1 MRTTSVIIILALLA
15 ISTLTGA
22 AAESNPNAASAPRH
36 LPQGLP
42 VYGKVGSIDKE
53 AKTITL
59 EGKEKVR
66 IFYVTPATRVHRAK
80 RPAKF
85 EEVVVGQWIGGYARP
100 DANGRATLATLNLGV
115 TQRKGSTNGTAQ
127 PKSVK

>member
-1 MRTTSVIIILALLA
+1 MRTIRAIGVLALLA
-15 ISTLTGA
+15 GAIFTGTGA
-22 AAESNPNAASAPRH
+22 ESKPNGASAPKY

-42 VYGKVGSIDKE
+42 VYGKVGTIDKE

-66 IFYVTPATRVHRAK
+66 IFYVTPATRVHRSK

-85 EEVVVGQWIGGYARP
+85 EDVAVGQWIGGFARP
-100 DANGRATLATLNLGV
+100 DADGRATLATLNLGV
-115 TQRKGSTNGTAQ
+115 KQPRGSTNSIAQ
-127 PKSVK
+127 PRAAK